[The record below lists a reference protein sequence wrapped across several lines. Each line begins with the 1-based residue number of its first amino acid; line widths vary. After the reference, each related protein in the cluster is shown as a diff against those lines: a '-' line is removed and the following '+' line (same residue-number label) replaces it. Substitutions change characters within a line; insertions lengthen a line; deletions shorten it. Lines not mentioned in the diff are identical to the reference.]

1 MRFPAFVPAGLFLA
15 ALALCSAADV
25 TPPPRVFAVNGLSLE
40 VRGVSDSMEDTVQL
54 ELEKQVT
61 LSGDHTVSAP
71 LADDLAFFLQGRYL
85 QNGYSD
91 ARVEWNLDTGKAV
104 LLVSEGRRR
113 VVGKVTF
120 VGTDPAK
127 DGELHDYLVRQTKER
142 EGRLAKRLPFVEAD
156 IAAGIGLVVRRLEA
170 DGHLEAAAE
179 PVVYTPEK
187 NGDAMN
193 ITLSLK
199 PGPVTVFGDVQL
211 AGDLSAFKEDP
222 TKKAAGLTGQPFSE
236 VRLETLRKDLVGSLQ
251 THGWYAAEVVS
262 SLPAGQKSGKPVP
275 ATLTVKPGKLFQIVE
290 VKVADGLSHGA
301 QRVANAVF
309 RTATRQRYAPETL
322 DLLHRRALDT
332 GIFSRL
338 DVEPEV
344 LSDDTLAL
352 KITGEEAKP
361 KTLGFFSGFETFK
374 GPILGAEA
382 RHVNFLGSGDSVG
395 VRAEANG
402 LGLDGSLQWT
412 DPAIFG
418 SRNALGVSLSADTFS
433 FKDYDRRSIALRSAL
448 TRRFTRRIT
457 AELFQN
463 ISLNQSESDTLST
476 PELGPE
482 NYTILSGGARLT
494 LDFRDNPLTP
504 KSGWLAGLSVE
515 TGTDQGDADF
525 KFVRTDAN
533 FSWYQPITSKWRAA
547 AGARFSNL
555 NSSVE
560 ASGVPIDQR
569 LFNGGGTTVR
579 SFSEREMGLE
589 SARGSTPLGGLNT
602 TVLNAELSYAI
613 IQNLEIAAFADAGT
627 VERESSALFGTEN
640 MRYALGLG
648 VRYQLPIGPLRIDY
662 GYNPDRQPGEKAG
675 AFHFTFG
682 FAF

>member
-1 MRFPAFVPAGLFLA
+1 MRFPAFLLSGFLLATAGFIP
-15 ALALCSAADV
+15 AADQ
-25 TPPPRVFAVNGLSLE
+25 TPPPRMFDVNGISLE
-40 VRGVSDSMEDTVQL
+40 VRGVGDGMEETVKL
-54 ELEKQVT
+54 ELEKQIT
-61 LSGDHTVSAP
+61 LSGDKTVSAP

-91 ARVEWNLDTGKAV
+91 ARVDWNLDSGNAV
-104 LLVSEGRRR
+104 LLVSEGRKRF
-113 VVGKVTF
+113 VGKVTF
-120 VGTDPAK
+120 MGTDPAK
-127 DGELHDYLVRQTKER
+127 DQELQAYLVRQTKER
-142 EGRLAKRLPFVEAD
+142 EGRLAKRLPFVTAD
-156 IAAGIGLVVRRLEA
+156 IDAGIGLVVRRLQA
-170 DGHLEAAAE
+170 DGHLEASAE
-179 PVVYTPEK
+179 PVVYTPEEH
-187 NGDAMN
+187 GDAMD
-193 ITLSLK
+193 ITLTLK
-199 PGPVTVFGDVQL
+199 PGPVTVFGEVRL

-222 TKKAAGLTGQPFSE
+222 AKKTAGLTGQPFSE

-251 THGWYAAEVVS
+251 TRGWYAAEVVS

-275 ATLTVKPGKLFQIVE
+275 ALLTVRPGKRFQVTE
-290 VKVADGLSHGA
+290 VQVADGLSHGA
-301 QRVANAVF
+301 KRVAKAVF
-309 RTATRQRYAPETL
+309 QAATRQRYAPETL

-344 LSDDTLAL
+344 LSDHTLAL

-361 KTLGFFSGFETFK
+361 KTLGFYGGYETFK
-374 GPILGAEA
+374 GPILGSEA

-395 VRAEANG
+395 LRAEANG

-418 SRNALGVSLSADTFS
+418 SRNALSVSLSADTFS

-448 TRRFTRRIT
+448 TRRFARRVT

-463 ISLNQSESDTLST
+463 FSLNYAESDILTV

-482 NYTILSGGARLT
+482 DYSILSAGGRLT

-504 KSGWLAGLSVE
+504 KSGWLAGISVE
-515 TGTDQGDADF
+515 AGADQGDADF
-525 KFVRTDAN
+525 QFVRTDAN
-533 FSWYQPITSKWRAA
+533 FSWYRPITTKWRAA

-555 NSSVE
+555 SSSEPV
-560 ASGVPIDQR
+560 SNVPIDQR

-589 SARGSTPLGGLNT
+589 SARGSTPLGGLGT
-602 TVLNAELSYAI
+602 TVLNAEISYEI
-613 IQNLEIAAFADAGT
+613 LRNLEIAGFADAGT
-627 VERESSALFGTEN
+627 VDRESTSLFSTES
-640 MRYALGLG
+640 MRYAVGLG

-662 GYNPDRQPGEKAG
+662 GYNPDQQPGEKAG